1 MALIRPSTSTIWFGI
16 LSIAWYIGLKLLSD
30 NVLGDATTSLGL
42 MIDPSQT
49 RWTVNAVSERR
60 QPWHFLLG
68 AARPARNA
76 AIAIPPHPVL
86 GALPEVRDSLVAA
99 ADALLDAAR
108 AVIDAADRVL
118 RSASDDSERSP

>member
-1 MALIRPSTSTIWFGI
+1 MTEHEEPRHPESVDYETVGREERALPPPSALET
-16 LSIAWYIGLKLLSD
+16 LVA
-30 NVLGDATTSLGL
+30 
-42 MIDPSQT
+42 
-49 RWTVNAVSERR
+49 E
-60 QPWHFLLG
+60 
-68 AARPARNA
+68 
-76 AIAIPPHPVL
+76 VL